1 MAWMYGRPLSSHAP
15 AWLMEKLHA
24 ATRLARFCWMASGCS
39 PIDRVSLV
47 HKLALHMFNAC
58 QTFETLPLARPQ
70 TPHAP
75 SCDTG
80 SFLMPCFVSS
90 IATAV
95 SENSQHVLRVTRS
108 WTCYHNIS
116 T

>member
-1 MAWMYGRPLSSHAP
+1 MAWMCGRPLSSHAP

-39 PIDRVSLV
+39 SIDCASAF
-47 HKLALHMFNAC
+47 HELALHMFNAC

-80 SFLMPCFVSS
+80 SFLSS
-90 IATAV
+90 YLWSSMT
-95 SENSQHVLRVTRS
+95 S
-108 WTCYHNIS
+108 CP
-116 T
+116 